1 MESFQVHCCSICK
14 TFRTKTFKKLLHHI
28 RFTHSIEPNFCIR
41 CGIDGCERK
50 YRKYTSFYSHL
61 RRSHKILFEGRPR
74 PRSNVGSDNCGNSA
88 NEDLGLENTEAV
100 AECTNLEF
108 DDVQVSFPH
117 NNPAFI
123 PETGG
128 ERSSEQDFALFVL
141 GIREKHKLPASVTKS
156 IIQEV
161 SELMGNNVRIGIMEI
176 KEKLSNCGFTKA
188 TNPELFNFIDAKCEK
203 SSQVFETFSTDY
215 KETEFYKEHFGL
227 VEPVEYVLGFSSGKA
242 DSFVYVPLLETLKRL
257 LGHGDILAEVFKP
270 HCNSVG
276 KRYEDFY
283 DGEVFQ
289 NHPLFSLEPNALQ
302 VHLYYDDFGMVNPL
316 RNKANSYKMAA
327 FYFVL
332 GNLSPKYRAKLSS
345 IQLVSLCYSRFIKK
359 YGFEKVLKPFL
370 EDVKI
375 LEEKGV
381 TITTVNQEQFTFKG
395 CITLISMDNL
405 AAHQLGGFQQHFH
418 AGRIC
423 RFCMASSDD
432 IQVHFDSSSF
442 TERTSVGHKHQL
454 QLVMQ
459 NEGLRN
465 VYGVVSKSVLSD
477 LKYFDVISCLPP
489 DPAHDLLEG
498 LVPELIKKVVVTFIQ
513 EGYFTLDFFNNA
525 LKVFPYGKCDK
536 KNKPTCSNTD
546 TLASFKIK
554 QTASQTWCLMRLLP
568 LMVASTIPEGNEYWE
583 LYLTL
588 MDICEITF
596 APSVPCEM
604 VAYLEYLVHG
614 FLVTLKELYPEDRL
628 KPKSHYLLHYPNSLL
643 KYGPLV
649 HCWTMSENLK
659 RFHVTFGLR
668 KRVLV
673 CTPADINHQIESEFE
688 VKKFR
693 TQVFYND
700 FDDWVDVNGQREIEE
715 MEEKAIKLRVI
726 EESDDVPNLSTFS
739 SASSTCSDDTI
750 ILVGN
755 DVPSTS
761 DVSDSFN
768 DEKRFLPWPKK
779 FEINQDDVRKD
790 MREQLL
796 KGETVSS
803 RMKSAVIQATFEK
816 MCLYTIYPTT
826 EQYNVA
832 SQAVITTFP
841 CLTTKTRFCEPFDA
855 VKNALKDKFRNER
868 RHMKFEEVSKKRK
881 KSLSST
887 GEPAGKRASA
897 AIIPEGE
904 TEETIDMH
912 VKGMQQ
918 DYTKKKPDMKKVKSL
933 MAVTFGHRRSLILER
948 KPIIDIKETYPF
960 LFSQDMIMQD
970 FSTLMGWEN
979 IDMFFRNVD
988 RYANSIV
995 NLPMNHSKENL
1006 QFLLSFKTYLQ
1017 KMLSPEEKTDAT
1029 RTAALWILPSLLKE
1043 DKNFLIINGDADVN
1057 SDIHIN
1063 TPVVTFQDNIFS
1075 PSSVKVIAENQ
1086 LCCECPSIPE
1096 AVLTVVGG
1104 YYVFDMK
1111 YNSKIRTTL
1120 TFIQNVFCEIKEK
1133 GKLSQKIVSLLAKLN
1148 V

>member
-1 MESFQVHCCSICK
+1 MTLVACVRLTKLMESFQVHCCPICK
-14 TFRTKTFKKLLHHI
+14 TFGTEIFKKLLHHI

-41 CGIDGCERK
+41 CGIDGCEGK

-108 DDVQVSFPH
+108 NDVQVSFPH

-188 TNPELFNFIDAKCEK
+188 TNPELFNFIDAKCEE

-215 KETEFYKEHFGL
+215 KETEFCKEHFGL

-649 HCWTMSENLK
+649 HCWTMRFESKHAYFKDIANRQKNRQNLCKTLAKRHQLLMCYYGASEN
-659 RFHVTFGLR
+659 
-668 KRVLV
+668 
-673 CTPADINHQIESEFE
+673 
-688 VKKFR
+688 
-693 TQVFYND
+693 Y
-700 FDDWVDVNGQREIEE
+700 FDDK
-715 MEEKAIKLRVI
+715 M
-726 EESDDVPNLSTFS
+726 
-739 SASSTCSDDTI
+739 ASSTGGTKI
-750 ILVGN
+750 KI
-755 DVPSTS
+755 
-761 DVSDSFN
+761 
-768 DEKRFLPWPKK
+768 
-779 FEINQDDVRKD
+779 
-790 MREQLL
+790 EQFCYKIQRLL
-796 KGETVSS
+796 EVQFPG
-803 RMKSAVIQATFEK
+803 IQ
-816 MCLYTIYPTT
+816 
-826 EQYNVA
+826 
-832 SQAVITTFP
+832 
-841 CLTTKTRFCEPFDA
+841 
-855 VKNALKDKFRNER
+855 
-868 RHMKFEEVSKKRK
+868 EVY
-881 KSLSST
+881 SLSSVELHSST
-887 GEPAGKRASA
+887 YTKECCMLLEVRENRLHEFGKIDSIFIKSGKVYFVMMVLRNVGYSRHFHSYVLDHQQKW
-897 AIIPEGE
+897 AIFAYEDFPCHLPLS
-904 TEETIDMH
+904 MY
-912 VKGMQQ
+912 MQQ
-918 DYTKKKPDMKKVKSL
+918 NRRM
-933 MAVTFGHRRSLILER
+933 VT
-948 KPIIDIKETYPF
+948 
-960 LFSQDMIMQD
+960 
-970 FSTLMGWEN
+970 
-979 IDMFFRNVD
+979 
-988 RYANSIV
+988 
-995 NLPMNHSKENL
+995 
-1006 QFLLSFKTYLQ
+1006 
-1017 KMLSPEEKTDAT
+1017 
-1029 RTAALWILPSLLKE
+1029 LKH
-1043 DKNFLIINGDADVN
+1043 FV
-1057 SDIHIN
+1057 
-1063 TPVVTFQDNIFS
+1063 
-1075 PSSVKVIAENQ
+1075 
-1086 LCCECPSIPE
+1086 
-1096 AVLTVVGG
+1096 
-1104 YYVFDMK
+1104 
-1111 YNSKIRTTL
+1111 
-1120 TFIQNVFCEIKEK
+1120 
-1133 GKLSQKIVSLLAKLN
+1133 
-1148 V
+1148 